1 MSITNATYTSPD
13 WDGYKYPSS
22 LAPLPD
28 WMSGGLIALCGF
40 SLLSAIP
47 CLALLSYI
55 TYLFIMGGAG
65 YRAAVRKNQYVI
77 LIYSLFIADLQLATG
92 FLISTKWLHDNQMY
106 APSSAC
112 IAQAWLTNVGD
123 LASGLSVLA
132 IAAHTFLAV
141 VFGRRLEFH
150 AFCSVVVGLWVLSV
164 VVTAVPVILH
174 PEDIFVVGGN
184 WVRSPMNC

>member
-13 WDGYKYPSS
+13 WTGYKYPSS

-28 WMSGGLIALCGF
+28 WMSRGLTAICAF
-40 SLLSAIP
+40 SILSIIT

-55 TYLFIMGGAG
+55 TYLLVKGGAS

-77 LIYSLFIADLQLATG
+77 LIYSVLIADLQLSTG
-92 FLISTKWLHDNQMY
+92 FLISIKWLHDDQMY

-112 IAQAWLTNVGD
+112 IAQACLTHVGD
-123 LASGLSVLA
+123 LASGLSGLA

-141 VFGRRLEFH
+141 VFGRKLEGYTFY
-150 AFCSVVVGLWVLSV
+150 SVVVGLWVLSILL
-164 VVTAVPVILH
+164 TAIPVILH
-174 PEDIFVVGGN
+174 PADIIVVGGN
-184 WVRSPMNC
+184 WVTSSICY